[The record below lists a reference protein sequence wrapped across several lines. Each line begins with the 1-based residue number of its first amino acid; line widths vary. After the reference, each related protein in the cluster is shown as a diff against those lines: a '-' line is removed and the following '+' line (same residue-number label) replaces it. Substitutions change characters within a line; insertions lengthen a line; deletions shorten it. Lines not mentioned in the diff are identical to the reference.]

1 MMTTLCLTD
10 EQAQAIVRH
19 VLAEVPREAC
29 GLIAGR
35 DSRAESIIPAL
46 NTAVDPLHFY
56 EIDHRALVQSIFEI
70 ERSGLALIG
79 IYHSHPTGDP
89 IPSQTDI
96 ARAAYPDVAYLIVGL
111 RGGEPRL
118 SGWRIRHHEVEPV
131 TLHIGAAP
139 PEAAPDPLSKSQKAA
154 ILISVIVAFV
164 FMIVLSL
171 SLLPPAPPIP

>member
-1 MMTTLCLTD
+1 MTTLWLTD

-35 DSRAESIIPAL
+35 NNRVERIIPAA
-46 NTAVDPLHFY
+46 NAASDPQHFY
-56 EIDHRALVQSIFEI
+56 EIDHRALVQAMFEI
-70 ERSGLALIG
+70 ERSGLTLIG
-79 IYHSHPTGDP
+79 IYHSHPNGDP

-96 ARAAYPDVAYLIVGL
+96 AQAAYPDAVYLIVGL
-111 RGGEPRL
+111 RGAEPRL
-118 SGWRIRHHEVEPV
+118 SAWRIRRHEVEPV
-131 TLHIGAAP
+131 TLHIGTTP
-139 PEAAPDPLSKSQKAA
+139 PEAGHDQLSKSQKAA

>member
-1 MMTTLCLTD
+1 MMMPLWLTD

-19 VLAEVPREAC
+19 VSGEVPREAC

-35 DSRAESIIPAL
+35 GGRVERIMPAP
-46 NTAVDPLHFY
+46 NAAADPLHFY
-56 EIDHRALVQSIFEI
+56 EIDHKVLVQAMFEI
-70 ERSGLALIG
+70 ERSGLMLMG
-79 IYHSHPTGDP
+79 IYHSHPNGDP

-96 ARAAYPDVAYLIVGL
+96 AQAAYPDVVYLIVGL

-118 SGWRIRHHEVEPV
+118 SGWHIRRHEVVPV
-131 TLHIGAAP
+131 TLHIGSSPPQAGP
-139 PEAAPDPLSKSQKAA
+139 PELSKSHKAA

-171 SLLPPAPPIP
+171 SLLPPAPKIP